1 MFKTFLFFM
10 NISTILPELLCCPDD
25 KSALSLI
32 TSTELEQINAKIL
45 KEGLRTRD
53 GRPVKELIEAGLL
66 RADGKYLYPIRD
78 STPVMLI
85 EEAISMDDACL
96 V

>member
-1 MFKTFLFFM
+1 M
-10 NISTILPELLCCPDD
+10 NTSIFLPELLCCPDD

-45 KEGLRTRD
+45 RQELRTRD
-53 GRPVKELIEAGLL
+53 GKPVKELIEGGLL

-78 STPVMLI
+78 STPIMLI
-85 EEAISMDDACL
+85 EEAISMDD